1 MKKILA
7 FLVIALICTGVAV
20 AQDTDFPTGK
30 WTDNN
35 YNGVWE
41 FGLGKVIRL
50 YKTNGELIYDFTQDK
65 IRDYKILP
73 SSEGVV
79 LSFTCDE
86 TKRSY
91 QFIKPVKLSADLTLK
106 IDADWLSSQ
115 YVTTIKYNKISR

>member
-7 FLVIALICTGVAV
+7 FLLMALICTAVAV

-30 WTDNN
+30 WTDKN

-50 YKTNGELIYDFTQDK
+50 YDTDGNLIYDFTQDK
-65 IRDYKILP
+65 IKNYKILP
-73 SSEGVV
+73 TSEGVV
-79 LSFTCDE
+79 LSFSCDE
-86 TKRSY
+86 TKRAY
-91 QFIKPVKLSADLTLK
+91 QFVKPVTLSSDLTLK

-115 YVTTIKYNKISR
+115 YVTAIKFNRAR